1 MKIRLSIFI
10 PLLLAAS
17 CAPFLA
23 GTRSEEG
30 ITEDVTQRTLGARI
44 TDESIEA
51 RIRTNL
57 AAQEATLDAANIG
70 VTAHNGVVLLVGQVP
85 SPELK
90 QRAVE
95 IASEASAQIRRIHDE
110 LEITGN
116 TGFLAR
122 VNDASISTRARATLF
137 NGDLDVDAD
146 IRIVTENGTVYL
158 MGVLSREQGDE
169 VAALISDVNGVTR
182 VVKVFEYLN

>member
-1 MKIRLSIFI
+1 MKIRLLIFV

-17 CAPFLA
+17 CSPFLA

-30 ITEDVTQRTLGARI
+30 ITEDPTQRTLGAAI
-44 TDESIEA
+44 TDESIES

-57 AAQEATLDAANIG
+57 AAQETTLAEANID

-85 SPELK
+85 SPDLK

-95 IASEASAQIRRIHDE
+95 IASEASSQIRRIHDE
-110 LEITGN
+110 LEVTGN

-122 VNDASISTRARATLF
+122 VNDASISTRVRATLIT
-137 NGDLDVDAD
+137 GDLDVDAD

-158 MGVLSREQGDE
+158 MGVLSRAKGDE
-169 VAALISDVNGVTR
+169 VAALISDINGVTR

>member
-1 MKIRLSIFI
+1 MKIRLLIFI

-30 ITEDVTQRTLGARI
+30 ITEDPTQRTLGTRFNDNAI
-44 TDESIEA
+44 ES

-57 AAQEATLDAANIG
+57 AAQEATLDASNID

-85 SPELK
+85 SPEMK
-90 QRAVE
+90 QRAVK
-95 IASEASAQIRRIHDE
+95 IASEASSQIRRIHDE

-122 VNDASISTRARATLF
+122 VNDASISTRVGLLLAT
-137 NGDLDVDAD
+137 DETVADAN
-146 IRIVTENGTVYL
+146 IRSVTENGTVYL
-158 MGVLSREQGDE
+158 LGVVNRELGDQA
-169 VAALISDVNGVTR
+169 AALVSDVSGVTR
-182 VVKVFEYLN
+182 VVKIFEYLN

>member
-1 MKIRLSIFI
+1 MKFRFLIFI
-10 PLLLAAS
+10 PLLLAVS
-17 CAPFLA
+17 CSPFLA

-44 TDESIEA
+44 TDESIET

-57 AAQEATLDAANIG
+57 AAQESTLAASNID

-85 SPELK
+85 SPEMK
-90 QRAVE
+90 RRAAD
-95 IASEASAQIRRIHDE
+95 IASEASSQIRRIHDE
-110 LEITGN
+110 LEVTGN

-122 VNDASISTRARATLF
+122 GNDALIATRVRTLLLTG
-137 NGDLDVDAD
+137 NIDVDAD
-146 IRIVTENGTVYL
+146 IRVVTENGTVFL

-169 VAALISDVNGVTR
+169 VAALISDINGVTR

>member
-1 MKIRLSIFI
+1 MKIRLLIFV

-17 CAPFLA
+17 CSPFLA

-30 ITEDVTQRTLGARI
+30 IAEDVTQRTLGATI
-44 TDESIEA
+44 TDESIET

-57 AAQEATLDAANIG
+57 AAQEATLADSNID

-90 QRAVE
+90 LRAVE
-95 IASEASAQIRRIHDE
+95 IASDASSQIRRIHDE
-110 LEITGN
+110 LEVTGN
-116 TGFLAR
+116 TGFLTR
-122 VNDASISTRARATLF
+122 SNDVLISTRVRTLLLTA
-137 NGDLDVDAD
+137 NIDVDAD
-146 IRIVTENGTVYL
+146 IRVVTENGAVYL

-169 VAALISDVNGVTR
+169 VAALVSDINGVTR